1 MGIVLQGVPYTYC
14 FHEHFMAN
22 QPTSP
27 PPPAPRLRPSDQVGP
42 GKNLQPLENKFN
54 GFTPTNHWKKILI
67 PWKRNLNTQPQ
78 PEPGWRGVGGEGA
91 APPPQMHSQN
101 MLPDSLAVHRI
112 FGTRG
117 PKHYT
122 TTGPENH
129 RTRGPEDHR
138 TRGPEDQ
145 RTRGPQDQ
153 RTTGREDHRTRGPQD
168 QRTKQPEDQRTK
180 QPEDHRARGA

>member
-1 MGIVLQGVPYTYC
+1 MYC
-14 FHEHFMAN
+14 VYLDL
-22 QPTSP
+22 
-27 PPPAPRLRPSDQVGP
+27 PREENEIQYAWASTGRPWK
-42 GKNLQPLENKFN
+42 KNLQPLENKFK
-54 GFTPTNHWKKILI
+54 GFTPTNPWKKNLI
-67 PWKRNLNTQPQ
+67 PWKRNLSTQ

-101 MLPDSLAVHRI
+101 MLRDSLAVHRI

-138 TRGPEDQ
+138 TRGPED
-145 RTRGPQDQ
+145 
-153 RTTGREDHRTRGPQD
+153 HRTRGPQD
-168 QRTKQPEDQRTK
+168 HRTRGPNNPEDQRTK
-180 QPEDHRARGA
+180 GPNSQRTTGPEEPKFLFQGL